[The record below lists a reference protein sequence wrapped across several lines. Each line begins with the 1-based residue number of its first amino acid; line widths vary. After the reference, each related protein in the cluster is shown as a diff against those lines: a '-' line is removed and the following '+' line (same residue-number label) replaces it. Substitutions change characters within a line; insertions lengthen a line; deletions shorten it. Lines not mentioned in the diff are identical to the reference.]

1 MILIRTITELR
12 NYRETAFKGKS
23 IGFVPTM
30 GALHLGHLS
39 LIECSKK
46 DNDLTIVSIYVNP
59 TQFNESDDFN
69 NYPRTEEA
77 DLHLMQALKPDFVF
91 IPNVDEMYGDSTQLL
106 TLDLNGLDSVMEG
119 RFRNGHFQ
127 GVVTIVNKFFSLILP
142 TRAYFGQK
150 DFQQLAI
157 IRHLAKILYPTL
169 EIIGCPI
176 IREADGLA
184 MSSRN
189 VRLLPQERKEALLI
203 SLVLFEMELEWN
215 KIPFDILIKRAK
227 AKFENTK
234 VELEYL
240 EVVDVNTLL
249 ATTDYTREE
258 MVACIA
264 ARLGK
269 IRLIDN
275 IRLKG

>member
-39 LIECSKK
+39 LIERSKK

-77 DLHLMQALKPDFVF
+77 DLLLMQALKPDLVF
-91 IPNVDEMYGDSTQLL
+91 IPNVDEMYGESTQLL

-127 GVVTIVNKFFSLILP
+127 GVVTIVDKFFGLIFP

-189 VRLLPQERKEALLI
+189 IRLLPQERKEALLI
-203 SLVLFEMELEWN
+203 SRVLFEMELGWN
-215 KIPFDILIKRAK
+215 KIPFNILIKRAK

-240 EVVDVNTLL
+240 EVVDGKTLI
-249 ATTDYTREE
+249 ATADYTREE
-258 MVACIA
+258 MFACIA